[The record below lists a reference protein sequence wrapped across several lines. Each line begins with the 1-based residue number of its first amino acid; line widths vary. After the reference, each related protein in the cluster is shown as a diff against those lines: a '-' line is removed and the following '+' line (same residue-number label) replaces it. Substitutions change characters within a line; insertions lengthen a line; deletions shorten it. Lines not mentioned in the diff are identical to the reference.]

1 MFHCHVWFLEGKQG
15 SHTSLQHLNTFQAGL
30 SPKILQLGKQT
41 CLAGNYNFI
50 QFLSTVHWVN
60 HLHVQSVHV
69 HPSMW
74 KYRQILTSGVKPKT
88 LTFVVSIPI
97 FPVYVSH
104 VAGLNDCFF
113 FVKHIS
119 TSPSVSIGNPTLYPL
134 VICWYWKW
142 LCIYSGFSHQKW
154 WVFP

>member
-30 SPKILQLGKQT
+30 SPKFLRLGKQT

-50 QFLSTVHWVN
+50 QFLSTVHGVN

-69 HPSMW
+69 H

-88 LTFVVSIPI
+88 LTFVGSIPI

-113 FVKHIS
+113 RKTHLNKSIFV
-119 TSPSVSIGNPTLYPL
+119 
-134 VICWYWKW
+134 YWKPNSIPSGN
-142 LCIYSGFSHQKW
+142 LTLLLKMANYSGFSH
-154 WVFP
+154 